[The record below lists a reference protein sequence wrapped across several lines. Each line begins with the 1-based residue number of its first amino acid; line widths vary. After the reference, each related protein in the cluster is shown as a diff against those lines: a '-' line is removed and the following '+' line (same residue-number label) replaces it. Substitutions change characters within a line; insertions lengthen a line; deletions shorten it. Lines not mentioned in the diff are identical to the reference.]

1 MPGWFCAIAA
11 TAEKVATGLR
21 VENGGESGL
30 VDDITAWGNDNTLDF
45 VIADGGEP
53 DAPLSKPAAAGVQ
66 GGTPAVAWISD
77 QGIEVQFFSLLGEPT
92 VPGEEVFSKVLV
104 SPGAG
109 KSNVQIADAIT
120 AFGVAWEEGAP
131 GAGVI
136 KVRAIPGEGLPIG
149 EELTVGDAASTT
161 TA

>member
-1 MPGWFCAIAA
+1 
-11 TAEKVATGLR
+11 
-21 VENGGESGL
+21 L

-45 VIADGGEP
+45 GIADGREP
-53 DAPLSKPAAAGVQ
+53 DSPLSKLAAASVQ
-66 GGTPAVAWISD
+66 GGTPAVAWVSD

-92 VPGEEVFSKVLV
+92 TPGEEVFSKVLV

-109 KSNVQIADAIT
+109 KSNVQIADAIA

-136 KVRAIPGEGLPIG
+136 KLRAVPGEGLPIG
-149 EELTVGDAASTT
+149 EELTVGDPASTT